1 MVNDYIIFC
10 SIKLWQIFQLFAFG
24 DYSICL
30 LVQLT
35 VYYINILFSQDTY
48 HFQLYGQS
56 CWYHTRFRPGWKE
69 FLEDMKKYY
78 ELHIFTMGSRM
89 YAHTIARMLDP
100 TGELFADRI
109 RSRDE
114 SFDMFS
120 KYRDLRFVI
129 VWREEMREGG
139 SEGGRKWG
147 REEGREGGRK
157 EGSLG
162 GLLVDWLDGCWLIG
176 CMDSLAGWMGG
187 FVCVIGW
194 IRVIELDRTANGSDI
209 FFSFFPPSFLA
220 SCFRATTLWCVS

>member
-147 REEGREGGRK
+147 REGGSEGGRK
-157 EGSLG
+157 EGNEG
-162 GLLVDWLDGCWLIG
+162 GRKWGREEVREGGSKKWGRKGGRREFGWTVGWLV
-176 CMDSLAGWMGG
+176 GWMLIDWMHG
-187 FVCVIGW
+187 
-194 IRVIELDRTANGSDI
+194 
-209 FFSFFPPSFLA
+209 
-220 SCFRATTLWCVS
+220 